1 MLSVRTCSD
10 ACALLTLYAYDELT
24 QHACEICSDDNNRA
38 FCETGA
44 FGDSG
49 LVTEDFPFS
58 ASTPCDAYDELRNCI
73 FARFGYTFSK
83 PKWQKRFGGL
93 PWYRR
98 DPAFNPA
105 KLPPVVK
112 ANVQKLKELATE
124 RRGCE

>member
-24 QHACEICSDDNNRA
+24 QHTCEICSDDNNRA

-73 FARFGYTFSK
+73 FARFGYTFS
-83 PKWQKRFGGL
+83 
-93 PWYRR
+93 
-98 DPAFNPA
+98 A